1 MILAGSSI
9 LDDNLLLLTYIP
21 LHMESRVE
29 SATSEHLLDVNW
41 ELVIGLT
48 DEVTEGGPM
57 AAKDCMQA
65 LRRRL
70 MHKNPKVILLALTVS
85 PPFCFRPPRC
95 SG

>member
-1 MILAGSSI
+1 MDAK
-9 LDDNLLLLTYIP
+9 
-21 LHMESRVE
+21 VE
-29 SATSEHLLDVNW
+29 AATSEHLLDVNW

-57 AAKDCMQA
+57 VAKDCMQS

-85 PPFCFRPPRC
+85 TLLHFPAP
-95 SG
+95 